1 MARIWFY
8 NIPYHGHVNPTLRLV
23 RALVQGGDEVTYFS
37 SPAFQ
42 ERIEATG
49 AVFRAYQ
56 NGQAFEASRNNTHII
71 FLGSLVAQTT
81 HAVLPEVLAD
91 VGAEQPELIMF
102 DMSAPWGA
110 IASRRFDI
118 PTVASFPHLPFTWRT
133 IFDDARV
140 FRKVTGSLL
149 PGEGHWRSLM
159 GQTAAIIKDHKLRN
173 PRDINVLSSS
183 ADLNLVFSSRYF
195 QPYAE
200 TYDSSYLF
208 IGPDIETERREEPLA
223 ITRQPGQRLLYIAV
237 GTVYQASRQFFQDCF
252 EAFSDPRFAV
262 VLSVGRAVDPAD
274 LGEAPPNFTVAQYV
288 PQLSVLQ
295 EADLFITHGGMN
307 SINEAIL
314 YGVPLVVVPNT
325 IEQTTNALRI
335 EQLHAGLYLD
345 HQELTVEKLRD
356 AVLQVLT
363 DREVPV
369 GLQRIQ
375 ESFAASG
382 GVPRAVSALQA
393 FKSSR
398 GIT

>member
-1 MARIWFY
+1 
-8 NIPYHGHVNPTLRLV
+8 
-23 RALVQGGDEVTYFS
+23 VQGGDEVTYFS
-37 SPAFQ
+37 STAFQ

-49 AVFRAYQ
+49 AVFRAYR
-56 NGQAFEASRNNTHII
+56 NSQAFEASRDSTHII

-91 VGAEQPELIMF
+91 VAAEQPELIMF

-110 IASRRFDI
+110 IASRRFGI

-133 IFDDARV
+133 VFDDARV
-140 FRKVTGSLL
+140 FRKVAGSLL
-149 PGEGHWRSLM
+149 PGEGHWRSLL
-159 GQTAAIIKDHKLRN
+159 GGTTAIIRDYDLRN
-173 PRDINVLSSS
+173 PRDFNVLSSS

-208 IGPDIETERREEPLA
+208 IGPDIETERREEPLVIA
-223 ITRQPGQRLLYIAV
+223 RQPGQRLLYIAV
-237 GTVYQASRQFFQDCF
+237 GTVYQASRQFFHDCF

-274 LGEAPPNFTVAQYV
+274 LGEIPPNFIVAQYV

-295 EADLFITHGGMN
+295 KADLFITHGGMN

-345 HQELTVEKLRD
+345 HQELTVEKLRA

-363 DREVPV
+363 DREVPAR
-369 GLQRIQ
+369 LQRIQ
-375 ESFAASG
+375 ESFTESG
-382 GVPRAVSALQA
+382 GVPRAVTALKA
-393 FKSSR
+393 FKSSH

>member
-363 DREVPV
+363 DREVPT

>member
-159 GQTAAIIKDHKLRN
+159 GQTAAIINDHKLRN

-363 DREVPV
+363 DREVPT